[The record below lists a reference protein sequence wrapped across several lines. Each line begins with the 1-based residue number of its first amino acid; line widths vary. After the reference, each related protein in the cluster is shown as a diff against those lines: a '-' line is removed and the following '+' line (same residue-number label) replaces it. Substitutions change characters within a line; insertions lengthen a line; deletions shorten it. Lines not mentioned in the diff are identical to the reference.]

1 MKSSRLFTGVGVSP
15 GIAVGPLYLLGTD
28 LPDVS
33 HRAISED
40 QVEEEIARLHGAVER
55 VRQQLE
61 ELKDRTKTLAGP
73 EEAKIFSAQI
83 AMLEDQEFLGDIERL
98 VSENQ
103 LTAERAFEFK
113 VLEVRAVWAR
123 SSSATLRQRVA
134 DLVGIQIRVLRA
146 LIGGETDE
154 VLNENGAPPVIV
166 LARELTPGLTVQL
179 QKDQVVGI
187 ASERGTRTAHA
198 AILARSLGIPC
209 VMGLV
214 GCMDEV
220 QSGATA
226 ILDGTLGTVL
236 LDPSDV
242 EIRNAHRREGHRLEM
257 ARELDAV
264 LEQPSVT
271 SDGTAVSLWANV
283 DLPEEV
289 EVAHDN
295 GASGVGLLRTEFLVI
310 GRTELPGE
318 VEQAEFFERVGKR
331 FAPYPVVVRSYDL
344 GGDKFPA
351 AFHAEREAN
360 PFLGWRAIRVCL
372 DEPDVFRTQIR
383 AMLRARAT
391 ADVRLMLPLVT
402 EVEEVIR
409 TREMVGEAAA
419 ELKAEG
425 LEFGEDLPVGVMIE
439 TPAAAALVDEL
450 AELSDFLSVGTNDL
464 TQYMLAVDRGNA
476 RLADRFN
483 SLHPAVVRSLKQIVD
498 GGRRAG
504 LDVSV
509 CGEMASEPIPLVLLI
524 GLGFRVMSVS
534 PASLPLVRWLVRRLD
549 IEGAESAAS
558 AALKARSGAEV
569 ASLLEDYAAERIDLA
584 LLGLGR
590 LPTD

>member
-1 MKSSRLFTGVGVSP
+1 MKSRRLFTGVGVSP
-15 GIAVGPLYLLGTD
+15 GVAVGPLYLLGTD
-28 LPDVS
+28 LPDVA

-40 QVEEEIARLHGAVER
+40 QVEEEIARLHGAVGK

-146 LIGGETDE
+146 LIGGGDDE
-154 VLNENGAPPVIV
+154 VMNESGAPPVIV
-166 LARELTPGLTVQL
+166 LAQELTPGLTVQL
-179 QKDQVVGI
+179 QKDQVVGL
-187 ASERGTRTAHA
+187 ASERGTRTGHA

-214 GCMDEV
+214 GCMEEV
-220 QSGATA
+220 DAGVTA
-226 ILDGTLGTVL
+226 ILDGTIGTVL
-236 LDPSDV
+236 LDPSEA
-242 EIRNAHRREGHRLEM
+242 EIRDAHRREGHRLEM

-271 SDGTAVSLWANV
+271 SDGTAVALWANV

-295 GASGVGLLRTEFLVI
+295 GAAGVGLLRTEFLVI

-318 VEQAEFFERVGKR
+318 AEQADFFERVGKH
-331 FAPYPVVVRSYDL
+331 FAPHPVVIRSYDL

-372 DEPDVFRTQIR
+372 DEPNMFRTQIR

-402 EVEEVIR
+402 EVEEVVR
-409 TREMVGEAAA
+409 TRDMVSEAKA
-419 ELKAEG
+419 ELAAEG
-425 LEFGEDLPVGVMIE
+425 LEFGDDLPVGVMIE
-439 TPAAAALVDEL
+439 TPAAVALVDEL

-464 TQYMLAVDRGNA
+464 TQYILAVDRGNA

-498 GGRRAG
+498 GACRAG

-549 IEGAESAAS
+549 VDGAASAAS
-558 AALKARSGAEV
+558 AALEARSGAEV
-569 ASLLEDYAAERIDLA
+569 ATILKDYAAERIDLA